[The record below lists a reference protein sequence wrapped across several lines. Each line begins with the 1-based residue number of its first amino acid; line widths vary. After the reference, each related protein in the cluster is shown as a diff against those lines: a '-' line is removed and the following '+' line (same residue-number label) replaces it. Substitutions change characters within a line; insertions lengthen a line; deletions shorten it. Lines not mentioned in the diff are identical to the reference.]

1 MLSLLVVWCPDSI
14 LNLSWG
20 LLRFASLEW
29 KMFLSSRK
37 FWRIQ
42 DFHVR
47 CSTCPHHSENG
58 KGFRSSVPGT
68 GQQPNVSIFCCISQ
82 CKSKN
87 KLKKS
92 KACAVNRESLLLGS
106 QDWPA
111 LYLLSRCWPQRLIHS
126 SLLRRKDAVL
136 SAQPG
141 SWGCTKKYCK
151 VLRDNQRRQK
161 ISEVTCS
168 FFWFQQP
175 LVCSTLKRKILIQFI

>member
-1 MLSLLVVWCPDSI
+1 MWDVPLAPITQKTARVLGALCQERGNNQTFP
-14 LNLSWG
+14 
-20 LLRFASLEW
+20 
-29 KMFLSSRK
+29 SSAA
-37 FWRIQ
+37 
-42 DFHVR
+42 V
-47 CSTCPHHSENG
+47 
-58 KGFRSSVPGT
+58 
-68 GQQPNVSIFCCISQ
+68 SQ